1 MKKVRTYI
9 EIKEYE
15 DGTNDIQVSGLLI
28 HVLTNM
34 VAFLADL
41 QKKTGFSKE
50 IILGALMKGMESD
63 EEPKIGA
70 FTDVN

>member
-15 DGTNDIQVSGLLI
+15 DGTDDIQVSGSLI

-34 VAFLADL
+34 ISVLADL
-41 QKKTGFSKE
+41 QKRTGFSKE
-50 IILGALMKGMESD
+50 ILLGALMKGMESD
-63 EEPKIGA
+63 EEPKRGA

>member
-15 DGTNDIQVSGLLI
+15 DGTDDIQVSGSLI

-34 VAFLADL
+34 IAVLADL
-41 QKKTGFSKE
+41 QKRTGFSKA

-63 EEPKIGA
+63 EEPKRGV

>member
-15 DGTNDIQVSGLLI
+15 DGTNDIQVSGSLI

-34 VAFLADL
+34 IAVLDDL
-41 QKKTGFSKE
+41 QKRTGFSKE
-50 IILGALMKGMESD
+50 IILGALMKGLESD
-63 EEPKIGA
+63 EEPKGDV